1 VSGVTNMRLMFV
13 NASAFDQNLGPWTFA
28 DNANIPLMFSG
39 SGMSDANVALCLEGW
54 DKVGQGTG
62 VNASDM
68 FGDGTPRTLS
78 ESTYPDA
85 KAAYDNLI
93 STYSWD
99 FTDSFNW
106 VA

>member
-1 VSGVTNMRLMFV
+1 MTNIF
-13 NASAFDQNLGPWTFA
+13 NN
-28 DNANIPLMFSG
+28 

-62 VNASDM
+62 VNATDM
-68 FGDGTPRTLS
+68 FGVTARTLS

-85 KAAYDNLI
+85 KVAYDNLI

-99 FTDSFNW
+99 FTGSFNW